1 MSANAKTARGA
12 AAVPQIDMDI
22 DYTRATRR
30 LYYFTLA
37 IGICGL
43 PLASWRMGWP
53 GAAGW
58 LLGAAISL
66 ANLWLWER
74 VATKLSSRGEQNNG
88 PRTATLA
95 VRALAVLAGAYV
107 IVNALKVNGM
117 ALVCG
122 LLASILGVI
131 AEIVFELA
139 APLAARWK

>member
-1 MSANAKTARGA
+1 MTDP
-12 AAVPQIDMDI
+12 VPRVTDI
-22 DYTRATRR
+22 DYARAAKR

-43 PLASWRMGWP
+43 PVASWRMHLS

-58 LLGAAISL
+58 LVGVALSL
-66 ANLWLWER
+66 VNLWLWQR
-74 VATKLSSRGEQNNG
+74 VAAKLSGQGGEKKG
-88 PRTATLA
+88 PGTAALA
-95 VRALAVLAGAYV
+95 LRALALLAGAYV
-107 IVNALKVNGM
+107 IVNTLKVNGM

-122 LLASILGVI
+122 LLCSTLGVI